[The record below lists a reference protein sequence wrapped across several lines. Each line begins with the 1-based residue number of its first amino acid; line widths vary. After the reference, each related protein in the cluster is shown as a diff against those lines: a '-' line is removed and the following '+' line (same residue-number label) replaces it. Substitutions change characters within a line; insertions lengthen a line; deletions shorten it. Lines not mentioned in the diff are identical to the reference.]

1 MLVSIMPG
9 GDTAVEGEGRLDG
22 CGLQEV
28 NALGENGRR
37 KRWSLSVVPAR
48 AGMIPASTAT
58 RPQGSSGP
66 HADGG
71 DSVDGVF
78 TTLSKRGPSECGDNR
93 ARELFGAARDAWSLR
108 PRW

>member
-1 MLVSIMPG
+1 MLVNIMPG

-48 AGMIPASTAT
+48 AGMTPTPT
-58 RPQGSSGP
+58 TPGWRPLCGPRTSGDDPGFEERYTLVDEWSP
-66 HADGG
+66 HE
-71 DSVDGVF
+71 
-78 TTLSKRGPSECGDNR
+78 RG
-93 ARELFGAARDAWSLR
+93 
-108 PRW
+108 

>member
-48 AGMIPASTAT
+48 AGMTPTAPMFHA
-58 RPQGSSGP
+58 RHRGGP

-108 PRW
+108 TRW

>member
-48 AGMIPASTAT
+48 AGMTPWGADA
-58 RPQGSSGP
+58 QVVG
-66 HADGG
+66 DGG
-71 DSVDGVF
+71 PRTSGDDPVLRYPMMDYIEWSPHE
-78 TTLSKRGPSECGDNR
+78 RG
-93 ARELFGAARDAWSLR
+93 
-108 PRW
+108 